1 VDRAEWLAEMRR
13 RKVERFD
20 TLHAATYDD
29 DWGAVPATHATF
41 VARFLDAVPPTGRVL
56 DVACGTGRLFPA
68 VLATG
73 RQVDGVDASAQMLA
87 QARRKHP
94 DVPTSVQRL
103 TDLTVS
109 EPYDGVMCV
118 DALENLPP
126 EDWPDALAAL
136 RRAVRDGGPVYLT
149 VEVEDPAAVERGNA
163 EARAAGLPVVEGEV
177 ADTDGGYHYYPARPQ
192 VLDWLAEAGLDVTE
206 QADGDYYWHLLC
218 RAGGSAEPL
227 VATTATRPEG
237 SRPSVAT
244 LVTYA
249 LSGAVGA
256 VLLLLAAGTLGA
268 GGLVVVAAVEAAVI
282 YALYRWSPAP

>member
-1 VDRAEWLAEMRR
+1 MRR

-29 DWGAVPATHATF
+29 DWGTVPATHETF

-68 VLATG
+68 ILATG

-94 DVPTSVQRL
+94 DVATTVQQL
-103 TDLTVS
+103 TDLTIT

-126 EDWPDALAAL
+126 EDWPAALAAL
-136 RRAVRDGGPVYLT
+136 RRAVREGGPVYLT

-163 EARAAGLPVVEGEV
+163 EARAAGLPVVDGEV
-177 ADTDGGYHYYPARPQ
+177 ADTDGGYHYYPPRQ
-192 VLDWLAEAGLDVTE
+192 RVLDWLVEAGLEVSE

-218 RAGGSAEPL
+218 RAGRPAEP
-227 VATTATRPEG
+227 AASTPATRSEAT
-237 SRPSVAT
+237 RPSVAT

-249 LSGAVGA
+249 VAGAVGA

-268 GGLVVVAAVEAAVI
+268 GGLVIVAAVEAAVV